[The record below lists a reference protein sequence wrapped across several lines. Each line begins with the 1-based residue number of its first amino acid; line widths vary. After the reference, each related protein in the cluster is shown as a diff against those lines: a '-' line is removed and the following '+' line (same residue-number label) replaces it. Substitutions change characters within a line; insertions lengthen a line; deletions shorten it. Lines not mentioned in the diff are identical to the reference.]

1 MDCTV
6 VVEKIHKFHI
16 IQIVFF
22 IIIIKYDITKHATN
36 NALNY
41 LKIFSIWEI
50 AGSER

>member
-6 VVEKIHKFHI
+6 VVEKIHQVHLI
-16 IQIVFF
+16 RIVFF
-22 IIIIKYDITKHATN
+22 IIIIKYDHNKHATN

-41 LKIFSIWEI
+41 FKIFSMWEN